1 MAIFASS
8 STSVNSRRVNLAALV
23 RVENLG
29 PAVLRQRLLDRFDA
43 EGRLHCDRDAMGQ
56 DPSAEHIDDRREID
70 EATPHRNVGDVHCP
84 RLVGPLDLQSA
95 QQVRV
100 DLVTRCRLARVRATI
115 DRLDPHALH
124 QRRDVAATGVYALPP
139 QQRSQ
144 HTRSREG
151 IIEMQLIEPTHQG
164 KVLGRNWPRFI
175 VDRAASQLQDLR
187 LAHDRKIMTAVDHR
201 FALSRPALVCAFR

>member
-1 MAIFASS
+1 M
-8 STSVNSRRVNLAALV
+8 
-23 RVENLG
+23 
-29 PAVLRQRLLDRFDA
+29 
-43 EGRLHCDRDAMGQ
+43 
-56 DPSAEHIDDRREID
+56 
-70 EATPHRNVGDVHCP
+70 
-84 RLVGPLDLQSA
+84 VGPLDLQSA

-100 DLVTRCRLARVRATI
+100 DLVTRSRLARVRATI

-187 LAHDRKIMTAVDHR
+187 LAHDRKIMIAVDHR
-201 FALSRPALVCAFR
+201 FALSRPALVSAPDKKNRFPTPARRSWHVTPSNRPASRPMSCHAQTRRRRLPGAGFFQIVIWFG

>member
-1 MAIFASS
+1 
-8 STSVNSRRVNLAALV
+8 
-23 RVENLG
+23 
-29 PAVLRQRLLDRFDA
+29 
-43 EGRLHCDRDAMGQ
+43 MGQ

-70 EATPHRNVGDVHCP
+70 EATPHRNVGGVHCP
-84 RLVGPLDLQSA
+84 RMVGPLDLQSA

-100 DLVTRCRLARVRATI
+100 DLVTRSRLARVRATI

-201 FALSRPALVCAFR
+201 FALSRPALVSAPDKKSFSNASSPILACNAFKSTGVSADVLSCPNTPAAPSRSWFFQIVIWFG